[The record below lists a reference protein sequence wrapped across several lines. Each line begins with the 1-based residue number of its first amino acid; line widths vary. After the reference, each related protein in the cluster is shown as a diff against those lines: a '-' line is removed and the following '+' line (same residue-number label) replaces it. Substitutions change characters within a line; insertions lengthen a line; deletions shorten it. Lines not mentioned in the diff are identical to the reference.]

1 MLHGEEDPDLTEI
14 RSSTKD
20 KVDFHDPRAVRQ
32 LTASLLRRDFDLTV
46 DLPPDRLCPPTSRYL
61 YVRWIQDLVESINPS
76 YFDDFDITADSL
88 PPNPHKDRQANGFS
102 ARCHVMKTKRDGP
115 LIPLAALELDQLDF
129 TICNPPFFSSVAEW
143 KASISGEGKTKGP
156 NSVCT
161 GSEVEM
167 VTEGGDLG
175 FVLRMVEESRVLG
188 QKVAWY
194 TSMLGKLSSTIKL
207 VEKLRELGC
216 RNWAEIARRDMN
228 IKHILPLPTD
238 YKLPISDI
246 PMERFAKAIDET
258 MHNLALQWKWNEEL
272 RLGYGRATKNVWSR
286 SARRKRKR
294 EEGGKQATLEKDV
307 ELKDESDNEIAL
319 GFEISVQ
326 TDELL
331 IRWVQGQDQ
340 VLFESFCGMM
350 KQTLQPMLAKPQKEK
365 NVKEEQ

>member
-14 RSSTKD
+14 RSTTKD

-46 DLPPDRLCPPTSRYL
+46 DLPPDRLCPPVS
-61 YVRWIQDLVESINPS
+61 S
-76 YFDDFDITADSL
+76 
-88 PPNPHKDRQANGFS
+88 
-102 ARCHVMKTKRDGP
+102 
-115 LIPLAALELDQLDF
+115 ALELDQLDF
-129 TICNPPFFSSVAEW
+129 TICNPPFFSSIADW
-143 KASISGEGKTKGP
+143 KASISGEGKDKGP

-161 GSEVEM
+161 GAEVEM

-175 FVLRMVEESRVLG
+175 FVLRMVEESCVHKE
-188 QKVAWY
+188 KVAWY

-216 RNWAEIARRDMN
+216 RNWAVCCLGAQHKTRRWAVGWSWRDLRPRTEIARRDMN

-238 YKLPISDI
+238 YKLPISDV
-246 PMERFAKAIDET
+246 PMERFTKAINET

-294 EEGGKQATLEKDV
+294 EEGAKQPTSNKGA
-307 ELKDESDNEIAL
+307 ELKDESDSEIAL

-326 TDELL
+326 TDVLL
-331 IRWVQGQDQ
+331 IRWVQGQEQ

-350 KQTLQPMLAKPQKEK
+350 KQTLQPMLAKPQKER
-365 NVKEEQ
+365 NIKEEQ

>member
-14 RSSTKD
+14 RSTTKD

-46 DLPPDRLCPPTSRYL
+46 DLPPDRLCPP
-61 YVRWIQDLVESINPS
+61 
-76 YFDDFDITADSL
+76 
-88 PPNPHKDRQANGFS
+88 ANGFS

-129 TICNPPFFSSVAEW
+129 TICNPPFFSSIADW
-143 KASISGEGKTKGP
+143 KASISGEGKDKGP

-161 GSEVEM
+161 GAEVEM

-175 FVLRMVEESRVLG
+175 FVLRMVEESCVHKE
-188 QKVAWY
+188 KVAWY

-207 VEKLRELGC
+207 VEKLRELEDGPLAGVGETYG
-216 RNWAEIARRDMN
+216 RERYDFLVILSQSVGPLIMVQEIARRDMN

-238 YKLPISDI
+238 YKLPISDV

-294 EEGGKQATLEKDV
+294 EEGAKQPTSNKDA
-307 ELKDESDNEIAL
+307 ELKDESDSEIAL

-326 TDELL
+326 TDVLL
-331 IRWVQGQDQ
+331 IRWVQGQEQ

-350 KQTLQPMLAKPQKEK
+350 KQTLQPMLAKPQKER
-365 NVKEEQ
+365 NIKEEQ